1 MTPREI
7 VKRTIRFE
15 NPPRLAYEL
24 PPEYANDFHWIEPDP
39 FPDHRPLRGRDEWGA
54 LWRNIGTSNHGEVK
68 EYPLENW
75 SDFENLKIP
84 DINDPQR
91 WTVLENA
98 REAAGDKFLVGF
110 GMSIYE
116 RVHFIRGLENTWID
130 IKKNPDQLAQL
141 VDILT
146 EMNLATVQHYADA
159 GCDGLFLL
167 DDWGLQDRLMI
178 SPESFRKIWKPA
190 YAKIFQAAHQANMHT
205 FLHSCGYIIDI
216 LDDLI
221 EIGLDVIQMDQQQ
234 NMGLE
239 LLGERFGGRIT
250 FFNPV
255 DIQTVMV
262 NGSLDDIRNY
272 CHEMKHHLSRDN
284 GGFIPRWYS
293 DPKGAG
299 HRPEA
304 VQAMCEEFIKIG
316 GKPG

>member
-1 MTPREI
+1 MDVLTLFRVI
-7 VKRTIRFE
+7 DVLNLVK
-15 NPPRLAYEL
+15 
-24 PPEYANDFHWIEPDP
+24 
-39 FPDHRPLRGRDEWGA
+39 
-54 LWRNIGTSNHGEVK
+54 
-68 EYPLENW
+68 YPLEDW
-75 SDFENLKIP
+75 KDFDNLKIP

-91 WTVLENA
+91 WTVLDNA

-130 IKKNPDQLAQL
+130 IKKNPVQLTQL
-141 VDILT
+141 IEILT
-146 EMNLATVQHYADA
+146 EMNLASVRHYAEA

-190 YAKIFQAAHQANMHT
+190 YEKIFQAAHQANMHT

-234 NMGLE
+234 NMGLQ

-262 NGSLDDIRNY
+262 NGSLDNIRNY

-299 HRPEA
+299 HRPDA
-304 VQAMCEEFIKIG
+304 VQAMCDEFIKIG